1 MAVDDIKL
9 KSEISFSIPHGTLSW
24 QPIFVVLSK
33 ELFGV
38 VGRRRL
44 VAQSGGLTL
53 ALPGI

>member
-33 ELFGV
+33 ELDV
-38 VGRRRL
+38 VGRRRI

>member
-33 ELFGV
+33 ELLGV
-38 VGRRRL
+38 VGRKRL